1 MHHDRVAAALADF
14 MPRHPHG
21 RAPDRPPPRATPE
34 GRLLRK
40 ILEALR
46 QEPDVLV
53 WRNTTGVTEHDGR
66 WVTYGLALGS
76 SDLIGLLGPHGRFVA
91 LEVKTP
97 ADRVTAHQAR
107 FLARAA
113 AGRDRRSGALS
124 RRRPDDDRAGPQGDT
139 AWASRRT

>member
-1 MHHDRVAAALADF
+1 MHHDRVGAALTDF
-14 MPRHPHG
+14 MARHPHG
-21 RAPDRPPPRATPE
+21 RAPDRAPSQATPE
-34 GRLLRK
+34 GRLLRT

-66 WVTYGLALGS
+66 RVTYGLALGS

-97 ADRVTAHQAR
+97 AGRVTEHQAR
-107 FLARAA
+107 FLARVRHHGGIAA
-113 AGRDRRSGALS
+113 VVRSVADARATIAGARKETSHA
-124 RRRPDDDRAGPQGDT
+124 
-139 AWASRRT
+139 

>member
-14 MPRHPHG
+14 MARHPQG
-21 RAPDRPPPRATPE
+21 RAPDRPPPRGATPE

-40 ILEALR
+40 ILKALR

-66 WVTYGLALGS
+66 RVTYGLALGS
-76 SDLIGLLGPHGRFVA
+76 SDLIGLLGPQGRFVA

-97 ADRVTAHQAR
+97 EGRVSEHQAR
-107 FLARAA
+107 FLARVREHGGIAA
-113 AGRDRRSGALS
+113 VVRSVDDARATIGRARKETPHA
-124 RRRPDDDRAGPQGDT
+124 
-139 AWASRRT
+139 